1 MPAIATQTDQRVN
14 EQIESEQVRLVGA
27 DGAQIGI
34 KSLDEA
40 LAIADEQGLD
50 LVEVAGNAVP
60 PVCRIMDF
68 GKFKYLEAQRAKES
82 RRNSS
87 QTVIKEIKYRPK
99 ISRGDF
105 DTKTRQVEKFLSEG
119 NRVKVTIMF
128 RGRELQHPEL
138 GRRILD
144 EVAEEMAEHAKID
157 MTPRLDGRNMTM
169 MLVPKKKPAQ
179 QQAQQQTAEQAQQQ
193 AQQQTQQQ
201 AQQQTQQQAQQQA
214 QQQTPEQA
222 QQQTREQTPQQ
233 QTGEQ
238 TQGISDQNDSTSN

>member
-99 ISRGDF
+99 ISRGDY

-144 EVAEEMAEHAKID
+144 EVAEAMGEHAKID
-157 MTPRLDGRNMTM
+157 MTPRMDGRNMTM

-179 QQAQQQTAEQAQQQ
+179 QQTSEQAEQQTPRQAREQAQQQ
-193 AQQQTQQQ
+193 APEQTQQQ
-201 AQQQTQQQAQQQA
+201 TD
-214 QQQTPEQA
+214 
-222 QQQTREQTPQQ
+222 EQTPAV
-233 QTGEQ
+233 
-238 TQGISDQNDSTSN
+238 SDQDNSTSK

>member
-14 EQIESEQVRLVGA
+14 EQIDSEQVRLVGP

-34 KSLDEA
+34 RSLDEA
-40 LAIADEQGLD
+40 LAIADQHGLD
-50 LVEVAGNAVP
+50 LVEVAGNAAP

-144 EVAEEMAEHAKID
+144 EVAETMAEHAKID
-157 MTPRLDGRNMTM
+157 MTPRMDGRNMTM
-169 MLVPKKKPAQ
+169 MLVPKKKP
-179 QQAQQQTAEQAQQQ
+179 T
-193 AQQQTQQQ
+193 QQQTQQQ
-201 AQQQTQQQAQQQA
+201 VQQQI
-214 QQQTPEQA
+214 PEQA
-222 QQQTREQTPQQ
+222 QEQIRQQAP
-233 QTGEQ
+233 
-238 TQGISDQNDSTSN
+238 GISDQNNSTSN

>member
-40 LAIADEQGLD
+40 LAIADKQGLD

-99 ISRGDF
+99 ISRGDY

-144 EVAEEMAEHAKID
+144 EVAEAMGEHAKID
-157 MTPRLDGRNMTM
+157 MTPRMDGRNMTM

-179 QQAQQQTAEQAQQQ
+179 QQTSEQEEQQTPRQAREQAEQQAPAQARQKTPEQTPEQTQQ
-193 AQQQTQQQ
+193 TPEQTQQQTQQQ
-201 AQQQTQQQAQQQA
+201 TD
-214 QQQTPEQA
+214 
-222 QQQTREQTPQQ
+222 EQT
-233 QTGEQ
+233 
-238 TQGISDQNDSTSN
+238 

>member
-179 QQAQQQTAEQAQQQ
+179 QQTAGP
-193 AQQQTQQQ
+193 TQQQ
-201 AQQQTQQQAQQQA
+201 AQQQT
-214 QQQTPEQA
+214 QQTPEQA

-238 TQGISDQNDSTSN
+238 TQGISDQNSSTSN

>member
-179 QQAQQQTAEQAQQQ
+179 QQAAGPAQQQARQQMSQQTPEQTAEQAQQQ
-193 AQQQTQQQ
+193 AQQQTPEQN
-201 AQQQTQQQAQQQA
+201 QQQT
-214 QQQTPEQA
+214 
-222 QQQTREQTPQQ
+222 
-233 QTGEQ
+233 
-238 TQGISDQNDSTSN
+238 

>member
-14 EQIESEQVRLVGA
+14 EQIDSEQVRLVGP

-34 KSLDEA
+34 RSLDEA
-40 LAIADEQGLD
+40 LAIADEHGLD
-50 LVEVAGNAVP
+50 LVEVAGNAAP

-157 MTPRLDGRNMTM
+157 MTPRMDGRNMTM
-169 MLVPKKKPAQ
+169 MLVPKKK
-179 QQAQQQTAEQAQQQ
+179 QAQQQPPEQTQERNQRQ
-193 AQQQTQQQ
+193 TQQQTQ
-201 AQQQTQQQAQQQA
+201 
-214 QQQTPEQA
+214 
-222 QQQTREQTPQQ
+222 
-233 QTGEQ
+233 GV
-238 TQGISDQNDSTSN
+238 SDQNSSTSN

>member
-144 EVAEEMAEHAKID
+144 EVSEAMAEHAKID
-157 MTPRLDGRNMTM
+157 MTPRMDGRNMTM

-179 QQAQQQTAEQAQQQ
+179 QQTPQQTSEQAEQQAPAQTPQQ
-193 AQQQTQQQ
+193 APAQ
-201 AQQQTQQQAQQQA
+201 ARQKTPE
-214 QQQTPEQA
+214 QTPEQT
-222 QQQTREQTPQQ
+222 QQ
-233 QTGEQ
+233 
-238 TQGISDQNDSTSN
+238 

>member
-99 ISRGDF
+99 ISRGDY

-144 EVAEEMAEHAKID
+144 EVSEAMAEHAKID
-157 MTPRLDGRNMTM
+157 MTPRMDGRNMTM

-179 QQAQQQTAEQAQQQ
+179 QQTSE
-193 AQQQTQQQ
+193 QTQQQ
-201 AQQQTQQQAQQQA
+201 TSEQAEQQAPRQAREQA
-214 QQQTPEQA
+214 QQQTP
-222 QQQTREQTPQQ
+222 QQTDEQT
-233 QTGEQ
+233 TAA
-238 TQGISDQNDSTSN
+238 SDQNNSTSN

>member
-179 QQAQQQTAEQAQQQ
+179 QQAQQQT
-193 AQQQTQQQ
+193 
-201 AQQQTQQQAQQQA
+201 QQQA

-233 QTGEQ
+233 QIQQQ
-238 TQGISDQNDSTSN
+238 TPGISDQSDQNNSTSN

>member
-144 EVAEEMAEHAKID
+144 EVAEAMGEHAKID
-157 MTPRLDGRNMTM
+157 MTPRMDGRNMTM

-179 QQAQQQTAEQAQQQ
+179 QQTQAKTQQQMPGQAQQQTAEQVEQQTQQQTPEQAPQ

-201 AQQQTQQQAQQQA
+201 TPQQTDEQTQQQTTAV
-214 QQQTPEQA
+214 
-222 QQQTREQTPQQ
+222 
-233 QTGEQ
+233 
-238 TQGISDQNDSTSN
+238 SDQNNSTSN

>member
-99 ISRGDF
+99 ISRGDY

-144 EVAEEMAEHAKID
+144 EVAEAMGEHAKID
-157 MTPRLDGRNMTM
+157 MTPRMDGRNMTM

-179 QQAQQQTAEQAQQQ
+179 QQSQQQTAEQAEQQ
-193 AQQQTQQQ
+193 APAQARQKTSEQAEQQTPRQ
-201 AQQQTQQQAQQQA
+201 AREQAQQQA
-214 QQQTPEQA
+214 PEQARQKTSEQTQQTPEQT
-222 QQQTREQTPQQ
+222 QQ
-233 QTGEQ
+233 
-238 TQGISDQNDSTSN
+238 

>member
-144 EVAEEMAEHAKID
+144 EVAEEMGEHAKID

-179 QQAQQQTAEQAQQQ
+179 QQTAEQTAERIP
-193 AQQQTQQQ
+193 QQT
-201 AQQQTQQQAQQQA
+201 QQQA

-222 QQQTREQTPQQ
+222 QQQMPQQ
-233 QTGEQ
+233 QMPQQTPEQ
-238 TQGISDQNDSTSN
+238 TAEQAQQQAQQQTPEQNQQQT

>member
-179 QQAQQQTAEQAQQQ
+179 QQAAGPAQQQAQQQMSQQTPEQTAEQAQQQ
-193 AQQQTQQQ
+193 AQQQTPEQN
-201 AQQQTQQQAQQQA
+201 QQQT
-214 QQQTPEQA
+214 
-222 QQQTREQTPQQ
+222 
-233 QTGEQ
+233 
-238 TQGISDQNDSTSN
+238 

>member
-99 ISRGDF
+99 ISRGDY

-144 EVAEEMAEHAKID
+144 EVAEAMGEHAKID
-157 MTPRLDGRNMTM
+157 MTPRMDGRNMTM

-179 QQAQQQTAEQAQQQ
+179 QQSPAQTSQQTSEQEEQQTPRQAREQAQQQ
-193 AQQQTQQQ
+193 APAQARQKTPEQTPEQTQQTPEQTQQQTQQQ
-201 AQQQTQQQAQQQA
+201 TD
-214 QQQTPEQA
+214 
-222 QQQTREQTPQQ
+222 EQT
-233 QTGEQ
+233 
-238 TQGISDQNDSTSN
+238 

>member
-99 ISRGDF
+99 ISRGDY

-144 EVAEEMAEHAKID
+144 EVAEAMGEHAKID
-157 MTPRLDGRNMTM
+157 MTPRMDGRNMTM

-179 QQAQQQTAEQAQQQ
+179 QQTQKQTSEQAEQQTPRQAREQAQQQ
-193 AQQQTQQQ
+193 APEQTQQQ
-201 AQQQTQQQAQQQA
+201 ID
-214 QQQTPEQA
+214 E
-222 QQQTREQTPQQ
+222 QTRQPTPAV
-233 QTGEQ
+233 
-238 TQGISDQNDSTSN
+238 SDQNNSTSN

>member
-99 ISRGDF
+99 ISRGDY

-144 EVAEEMAEHAKID
+144 EVAEAMGEHAKID
-157 MTPRLDGRNMTM
+157 MTPRMDGRNMTM

-179 QQAQQQTAEQAQQQ
+179 QQ
-193 AQQQTQQQ
+193 TQQQ
-201 AQQQTQQQAQQQA
+201 HRSKRNSRRRDKPGNKRSSSRDKPGSKRSRGTRARQKTSEQT
-214 QQQTPEQA
+214 QQTPEQT
-222 QQQTREQTPQQ
+222 QQ
-233 QTGEQ
+233 
-238 TQGISDQNDSTSN
+238 

>member
-99 ISRGDF
+99 ISRGDY

-144 EVAEEMAEHAKID
+144 EVAEAMGEHAKID
-157 MTPRLDGRNMTM
+157 MTPRMDGRNMTM

-179 QQAQQQTAEQAQQQ
+179 QQTPQQTSEQAEQQAPAQARQKTSEQAEQQTPRQAREQAQQQ
-193 AQQQTQQQ
+193 APEQTQQQ
-201 AQQQTQQQAQQQA
+201 ID
-214 QQQTPEQA
+214 E
-222 QQQTREQTPQQ
+222 QTRQPTPAA
-233 QTGEQ
+233 
-238 TQGISDQNDSTSN
+238 SDQNNSTSK

>member
-14 EQIESEQVRLVGA
+14 EQIDSEQVRLVGP

-34 KSLDEA
+34 RSLDEA
-40 LAIADEQGLD
+40 LAIADEHGLD
-50 LVEVAGNAVP
+50 LVEVAGNAAP

-157 MTPRLDGRNMTM
+157 MTPRMDGRNMTM
-169 MLVPKKKPAQ
+169 MLVPKKK
-179 QQAQQQTAEQAQQQ
+179 
-193 AQQQTQQQ
+193 
-201 AQQQTQQQAQQQA
+201 QA
-214 QQQTPEQA
+214 QQQTPEQT
-222 QQQTREQTPQQ
+222 QERNQRQTQH
-233 QTGEQ
+233 Q
-238 TQGISDQNDSTSN
+238 TQGVSDQNSSTSN

>member
-144 EVAEEMAEHAKID
+144 EVAEAMAEHAKID
-157 MTPRLDGRNMTM
+157 MTPRMDGRNMTM
-169 MLVPKKKPAQ
+169 MLVPKKKPTQQQPQQQTAEQARQQTQEQKQQQTAEQQTQ

-193 AQQQTQQQ
+193 
-201 AQQQTQQQAQQQA
+201 
-214 QQQTPEQA
+214 TPVV
-222 QQQTREQTPQQ
+222 
-233 QTGEQ
+233 
-238 TQGISDQNDSTSN
+238 SD

>member
-144 EVAEEMAEHAKID
+144 EVAEAMGEHAKID

-179 QQAQQQTAEQAQQQ
+179 QQ
-193 AQQQTQQQ
+193 TQQQ
-201 AQQQTQQQAQQQA
+201 AQQQTAEQTQQQT
-214 QQQTPEQA
+214 QQQTP
-222 QQQTREQTPQQ
+222 QQI
-233 QTGEQ
+233 GEQ
-238 TQGISDQNDSTSN
+238 TQGISDQNNSTSN

>member
-179 QQAQQQTAEQAQQQ
+179 QQTAGPTQQQMS
-193 AQQQTQQQ
+193 QQQTQQQ
-201 AQQQTQQQAQQQA
+201 AQEQAQQQN
-214 QQQTPEQA
+214 QQQTPEQN
-222 QQQTREQTPQQ
+222 QQQT
-233 QTGEQ
+233 
-238 TQGISDQNDSTSN
+238 